1 MREHFVVNQIKELL
15 HATPPKGE
23 KRADVNVMLSYC
35 WKDTDFV
42 LSRLAMELAPRIRKL
57 WLDRLGG
64 EDGMGEFAHESMERG
79 VTEADV
85 IIAVVSPA
93 YIASTNCGHEMELA
107 HRLGKPV
114 IPVVLNLPLASWP
127 PSQIGQTAMT
137 DQFATEAGGVKIYVD
152 MTDSESFFQKFHN
165 ELFPRV
171 DVAAH
176 AGLPK
181 GDAGNTMASKA
192 MTSEFNAILASDDA
206 PSTGFRN
213 DSGSAARKS
222 RPKKNNKVAPAPEV
236 TAALPEAADE
246 TSPGKVIRGA
256 CTKCGKSVFASQE
269 RDVDESGAYFHMNA
283 KDCSVN
289 DV

>member
-42 LSRLAMELAPRIRKL
+42 LSRLAMELAPRVRTL

-64 EDGMGEFAHESMERG
+64 EHGMGEYANESMERG

-114 IPVVLNLPLASWP
+114 IPVV
-127 PSQIGQTAMT
+127 
-137 DQFATEAGGVKIYVD
+137 
-152 MTDSESFFQKFHN
+152 
-165 ELFPRV
+165 
-171 DVAAH
+171 
-176 AGLPK
+176 
-181 GDAGNTMASKA
+181 
-192 MTSEFNAILASDDA
+192 
-206 PSTGFRN
+206 
-213 DSGSAARKS
+213 
-222 RPKKNNKVAPAPEV
+222 
-236 TAALPEAADE
+236 
-246 TSPGKVIRGA
+246 
-256 CTKCGKSVFASQE
+256 
-269 RDVDESGAYFHMNA
+269 
-283 KDCSVN
+283 
-289 DV
+289 